1 MFKMLHISPT
11 NHAMIISWKFHPNSI
26 SFERVSKLSHRLPSW
41 WCPWLR
47 IFASWRLFLAQKF
60 FNIFFPRNC
69 PQKCLQKNGFRK
81 NKFVTSYFRRNGINF
96 IFWWFFG
103 PFWPPGPK
111 LRIFGKKRSLHVV
124 SPYWPLT
131 SCQKSEKSLE
141 PILRKV
147 WKTSKMAYF
156 WPFGPIFPKMG
167 FFSKKRASSLFY

>member
-1 MFKMLHISPT
+1 MQRIRKIVWAVFPGPAGVTFGNSGKFKNPYFCLLET
-11 NHAMIISWKFHPNSI
+11 
-26 SFERVSKLSHRLPSW
+26 
-41 WCPWLR
+41 
-47 IFASWRLFLAQKF
+47 FLAQKF
-60 FNIFFPRNC
+60 FNIFFHRNC

-147 WKTSKMAYF
+147 WKTLKKAYF
-156 WPFGPIFPKMG
+156 DPFWPIF
-167 FFSKKRASSLFY
+167 

>member
-1 MFKMLHISPT
+1 MVILGNLKI
-11 NHAMIISWKFHPNSI
+11 
-26 SFERVSKLSHRLPSW
+26 
-41 WCPWLR
+41 R

-111 LRIFGKKRSLHVV
+111 MRIFGKKRFLHVV

-131 SCQKSEKSLE
+131 SCQKSERSLEPILRKFWKNSKNPIFDPKMAILGKMGFFSKNRAPSLFYKYFCLISWKKSEKSLE
-141 PILRKV
+141 PILRKTPNRLTDWRTWV
-147 WKTSKMAYF
+147 N
-156 WPFGPIFPKMG
+156 
-167 FFSKKRASSLFY
+167 L